1 MKQFKSQIIFNKQI
15 SADFFELSM
24 SWDKPAGV
32 PLPGQFLTIRV
43 TQDSVPLLRRPFA
56 FSGFDESNQ
65 TVSIIY
71 QKRGRATEIISAK
84 QPGESIDIIG
94 PLGTPFPV
102 SEGQGKTVAAA
113 GGVGLGPILFLV
125 NYLKER
131 SIPVTFVFGCRNS
144 SFVPDTDVFRDALPH
159 ICTDDGSAGF
169 KGNTV
174 SYLEQNIEI
183 DEKTLLYG
191 CGPDAMLKGLS
202 GLAEGVRAQAWVS
215 VEEVM
220 ACGVGACMGCAVK
233 TLSGYAR
240 ACKEGPVFNA
250 KDLVWE

>member
-1 MKQFKSQIIFNKQI
+1 MKQLQSQIIYNKQI

-24 SWDKPAGV
+24 SWDKSAGT

-56 FSGFDESNQ
+56 YSDFDESNRA
-65 TVSIIY
+65 VSIIY

-84 QPGESIDIIG
+84 QPGEFIDIIG

-102 SEGQGKTVAAA
+102 SGGQEKTVAVA

-131 SIPVTFVFGCRNS
+131 SIPVTFIFGCRNS
-144 SFVPDTDVFRDALPH
+144 SFVPDTDAFRSASPL

-169 KGNTV
+169 KGNSI
-174 SYLEQNIEI
+174 SYLEQNVKI
-183 DEKTLLYG
+183 DEKTVLYG
-191 CGPDAMLKGLS
+191 CGPNPMLKSMS
-202 GLAEGVRAQAWVS
+202 GLADSAGARAWIS

-233 TLSGYAR
+233 TVSGFAR

>member
-1 MKQFKSQIIFNKQI
+1 MKQLQSQVISNKQI

-24 SWDKPAGV
+24 RWDKSAGV

-56 FSGFDESNQ
+56 YSDYDESNQ

-84 QPGESIDIIG
+84 QPGESLDIIG

-102 SEGQGKTVAAA
+102 SGGQGKAVAAA

-174 SYLEQNIEI
+174 SYLHNIMI
-183 DEKTLLYG
+183 DDKTVMYG
-191 CGPDAMLKGLS
+191 CGPNAMLKGLS
-202 GLAEGVRAQAWVS
+202 SLANNAGAAAWVS

-233 TLSGYAR
+233 TVSGFAR

-250 KDLVWE
+250 KDIVWE